1 MNERIEREDHE
12 WGVRLLAKPFSS
24 FDLFGQIS
32 LEAELTRV
40 ENKTPTVVIHLN
52 GISRMVEF
60 GVKEL
65 QTLRSMMV
73 AFNDEIYKLQHELKQ
88 PVKTKAAAKSAAKT
102 TAAAKSSV
110 KRKST
115 KR

>member
-1 MNERIEREDHE
+1 MNLERADHD
-12 WGVRLLAKPFSS
+12 WGVRLTAKPFTS
-24 FDLFGQIS
+24 FDLLGQIS

-65 QTLRSMMV
+65 QTLHSTIV

-88 PVKTKAAAKSAAKT
+88 PPKKRPASATAKAGTAKT
-102 TAAAKSSV
+102 AKP
-110 KRKST
+110 ST
-115 KR
+115 KKR